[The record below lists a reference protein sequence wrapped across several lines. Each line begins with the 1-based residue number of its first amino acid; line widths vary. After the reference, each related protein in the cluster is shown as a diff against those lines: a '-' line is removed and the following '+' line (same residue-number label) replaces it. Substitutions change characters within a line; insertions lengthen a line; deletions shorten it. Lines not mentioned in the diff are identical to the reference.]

1 MTPVMRAA
9 VVAMGVA
16 CTLAACVGQLQFDAT
31 QSGSGG
37 RQAQQNGGGGSG
49 SGGAV
54 GDGGSLGSTGGTQS
68 GAGGAAP
75 AVDAGV
81 QQAASCP
88 AGFDV
93 VNAVFKDKCGGCHG
107 ATAPTK
113 GLDLVTTGI
122 GARTVDVVSTCN
134 KKPLVSST
142 LVAGAPSGHLLD
154 KLAGPVAGCGVQMPA
169 GGTPLTPT
177 EMACV
182 KEWALKAIDTVTAGG
197 GSY

>member
-1 MTPVMRAA
+1 
-9 VVAMGVA
+9 
-16 CTLAACVGQLQFDAT
+16 
-31 QSGSGG
+31 
-37 RQAQQNGGGGSG
+37 
-49 SGGAV
+49 
-54 GDGGSLGSTGGTQS
+54 
-68 GAGGAAP
+68 
-75 AVDAGV
+75 V
-81 QQAASCP
+81 QQAACP

-93 VNAVFKDKCGGCHG
+93 VNTVFKDKCGGCHG

-113 GLDLVTTGI
+113 GLDLVTAGV

-154 KLAGPVAGCGVQMPA
+154 KLAGPVTGCGVQMPA

-182 KEWALKAIDTVTAGG
+182 KEWALKAIDTATAGG

>member
-1 MTPVMRAA
+1 MTPVVRTS
-9 VVAMGVA
+9 VVAVGA
-16 CTLAACVGQLQFDAT
+16 IWALAACVGQLQFDPT
-31 QSGSGG
+31 QSGPGG
-37 RQAQQNGGGGSG
+37 GQAQHNGTGGSV
-49 SGGAV
+49 GAV
-54 GDGGSLGSTGGTQS
+54 GTGGGVGSTGGTQS
-68 GAGGAAP
+68 GAGGGASAD
-75 AVDAGV
+75 DAGV
-81 QQAASCP
+81 QQAACP

-93 VNAVFKDKCGGCHG
+93 VTAVFKDKCGGCHG

-113 GLDLVTTGI
+113 GLDLVTAGV

-154 KLAGPVAGCGVQMPA
+154 KLAGPVTGCGVQMPA
-169 GGTPLTPT
+169 GGTPLTAT

-182 KEWALKAIDTVTAGG
+182 KEWALKAIDTATAGG